1 MSKVVI
7 AEERYQLHVMLLDV
21 GPAPWRRL
29 LVRPETTIDELHRLI
44 LRCMAWEES
53 AWHAFRI
60 HGTLHF
66 GRRSGYG
73 GSDPGGTADTALSR
87 FRLIPGERFSYDYGD
102 WRCQLRLE
110 KIVVANPSRFWPVCI
125 GGKWGAPPEQSGGG
139 FPYMNCR
146 QRIRYPSETIDLLV
160 DLVDAPLAEPFENI
174 GQFRARLKNIAAWSR
189 WMHFDRRQLN
199 ASFRSVSL
207 AWDEERDDEISFAIG
222 G

>member
-1 MSKVVI
+1 MSDVVVSD
-7 AEERYQLHVMLLDV
+7 ERYQLHVMLLDV
-21 GPAPWRRL
+21 SPAPWRRL
-29 LVRPETTIDELHRLI
+29 LIRPETTIDELHRLI

-73 GSDPGGTADTALSR
+73 GSDPGGTADTEFSH
-87 FRLIPGERFSYDYGD
+87 FRLIPGERFCYEYGD

-110 KIVVANPSRFWPVCI
+110 KIVVVPRPRVWPVCI
-125 GGKWGAPPEQSGGG
+125 AGKWSAPPEGCGNGIS
-139 FPYMNCR
+139 YMNHR
-146 QRIRYPSETIDLLV
+146 QRIRHPLETIDLLV
-160 DLVDAPLAEPFENI
+160 DLVDEPVEEL
-174 GQFRARLKNIAAWSR
+174 GQFRARFKHIAAWSQ

-199 ASFRSVSL
+199 TSFRSVSL
-207 AWDEERDDEISFAIG
+207 AWDEESNDEVSFAIG